1 MAELDEWEALVAT
14 QGDDEASQ
22 LARTKGRLMRSHM
35 IRLVIKFIQDQLRK
49 PVETLHK

>member
-14 QGDDEASQ
+14 QGDEEASQ
-22 LARTKGRLMRSHM
+22 LARTKGCLMRSHM

-49 PVETLHK
+49 PVEALHK